1 MAMKIKK
8 LNRLRICWFKKT
20 AAKNYKLMQLQKNC
34 PSAQFPVI
42 DKMIRNIKQK
52 TV

>member
-1 MAMKIKK
+1 MLIQ
-8 LNRLRICWFKKT
+8 KT

-42 DKMIRNIKQK
+42 AKMIRNSKQQKFSTNEAFPSK